1 MMPVVKDSLSMSST
15 YLRVYRGPD
24 GQISKEELPAE
35 VDQVT
40 LPASEIIP
48 LLADAYASR
57 RTWLRDFSDEPI
69 TLSADL
75 YEVLVAYQFFR
86 RPSA

>member
-1 MMPVVKDSLSMSST
+1 MSST

-24 GQISKEELPAE
+24 GQISREEVPAE

-57 RTWLRDFSDEPI
+57 RTWLRDFADHQI
-69 TLSADL
+69 TVSTDL

>member
-1 MMPVVKDSLSMSST
+1 MSST

-24 GQISKEELPAE
+24 GQISQEEVPAE

-57 RTWLRDFSDEPI
+57 RTWLRDFADDQI
-69 TLSADL
+69 TVSTDL